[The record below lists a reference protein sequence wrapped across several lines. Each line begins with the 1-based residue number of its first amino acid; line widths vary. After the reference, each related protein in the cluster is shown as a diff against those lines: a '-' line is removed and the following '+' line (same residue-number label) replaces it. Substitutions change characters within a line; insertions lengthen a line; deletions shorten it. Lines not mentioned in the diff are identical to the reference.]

1 MIKKKVLKYILVIS
15 LIMVIAFVLLNE
27 YCMLG
32 YLESYGFGIKE
43 LPRTNLVFLGIS
55 KGFTVS
61 SDEDWTTFIGRHD
74 YIYEDLM
81 EKNGYYECDRMGEA
95 GFYSKISEER
105 TNEFDHDFC
114 IVSQNDW
121 CFWFRVYSINNGYRI
136 EDFLGDEAMN

>member
-1 MIKKKVLKYILVIS
+1 MIKKKVLKYILIIS
-15 LIMVIAFVLLNE
+15 LILVIAFVLLNE

-81 EKNGYYECDRMGEA
+81 EKNGYYECDRMGDA
-95 GFYSKISEER
+95 GFYSSFIKKS
-105 TNEFDHDFC
+105 
-114 IVSQNDW
+114 S
-121 CFWFRVYSINNGYRI
+121 
-136 EDFLGDEAMN
+136 

>member
-1 MIKKKVLKYILVIS
+1 MDKIAVRENIS
-15 LIMVIAFVLLNE
+15 QWIND
-27 YCMLG
+27 G
-32 YLESYGFGIKE
+32 K
-43 LPRTNLVFLGIS
+43 R
-55 KGFTVS
+55 
-61 SDEDWTTFIGRHD
+61 RHD
-74 YIYEDLM
+74 YIYEDIM

-114 IVSQNDW
+114 IVSKNDW